1 MTSGCVFMFYI
12 LLVARYRH
20 IGTDCLFPQVN
31 TYV

>member
-1 MTSGCVFMFYI
+1 MFYI